1 MSNMA
6 RGTQQVAFPMVDWAS
21 SAASGCHSFACGS
34 LHRVNCFSCRS
45 QPRSKHSRK
54 PPHILLVLSYSGNAL
69 RSRHL
74 DAKRERDNDVHRYI
88 NSQKDAPVIAA
99 LGAAAAI
106 GLGSEAFVASKP
118 VQVRNRDH
126 KCLSHT

>member
-1 MSNMA
+1 M
-6 RGTQQVAFPMVDWAS
+6 
-21 SAASGCHSFACGS
+21 
-34 LHRVNCFSCRS
+34 
-45 QPRSKHSRK
+45 
-54 PPHILLVLSYSGNAL
+54 
-69 RSRHL
+69 
-74 DAKRERDNDVHRYI
+74 
-88 NSQKDAPVIAA
+88 IAA